1 MADIYKSES
10 GRREV
15 ERLYRRVLDRWPVPR
30 EEIIVR
36 TCHGDTFVV
45 ASGDRSAPPV
55 VLLHGSGANSG
66 AWIRDVAVWAPHHRV
81 YAVDMIG
88 EPGLSAPSR
97 PPLASAAYAAW
108 LDDVWDGL
116 SVTSASVVG
125 LSLGGWL
132 GLDYAVRR
140 PERVTSLSLLSPSGV
155 GRQRYLALLTLG
167 VLKMCGT
174 WGLRKSLR
182 LVSGRGVEQPRP
194 VIDALLVVFRNF
206 RPRMERVPLRSDVEL
221 ASLSM
226 PLQVIIG
233 ADDVLLRSK
242 ETRDR
247 IERHVPDAR
256 IIFLENVGH
265 ILPPQTIA
273 VAEFLR
279 AVTAGHTML
288 AVSDAVNA

>member
-1 MADIYKSES
+1 VADIYKSES
-10 GRREV
+10 GRRDV

-30 EEIIVR
+30 EEIIVP
-36 TCHGDTFVV
+36 TCQGETFVV

-66 AWIRDVAVWAPHHRV
+66 AWIRDVAVWARHHRV

-108 LDDVWDGL
+108 LDDVWNGL
-116 SVTSASVVG
+116 GMTRASVVG
-125 LSLGGWL
+125 MSLGGWL

-167 VLKMCGT
+167 LLKMFGT
-174 WGLRKSLR
+174 WGLRTSLR
-182 LVSGRGVEQPRP
+182 LVSGRAVELPRSATE
-194 VIDALLVVFRNF
+194 ALLVVFRNF
-206 RPRMERVPLRSDVEL
+206 RPRMERIPLRSDDEL

-226 PLQVIIG
+226 PLQVIVG
-233 ADDVLLRSK
+233 ENDVLLRSN

-247 IERHVPDAR
+247 TERHVPDAR

-265 ILPPQTIA
+265 ILPPQTMA

-279 AVTAGHTML
+279 AVTAGHTIFT
-288 AVSDAVNA
+288 VTDAVNA

>member
-1 MADIYKSES
+1 MADIYKSEP
-10 GRREV
+10 GRQEV

-30 EEIIVR
+30 EEIIVP

-45 ASGDRSAPPV
+45 ASGDRLAPPV
-55 VLLHGSGANSG
+55 VLLHGSGTNSG
-66 AWIRDVAVWAPHHRV
+66 AWIRDVAVWAQHHRV

-116 SVTSASVVG
+116 GLTSASVVG

-140 PERVTSLSLLSPSGV
+140 PKRVASLSLLSPSGV

-174 WGLRKSLR
+174 WGLRRSLR
-182 LVSGRGVEQPRP
+182 IVSGRADNPPGP
-194 VIDALLVVFRNF
+194 VTDALLVVFRHF
-206 RPRMERVPLRSDVEL
+206 RPRMERIPLRSDVEL
-221 ASLSM
+221 ASLSI
-226 PLQVIIG
+226 PVQVIVG
-233 ADDVLLRSK
+233 ADDVLLRSS
-242 ETRDR
+242 ETRER
-247 IERHVPDAR
+247 IERCVSHAR
-256 IIFLENVGH
+256 ITFLDNVGH
-265 ILPPQTIA
+265 ILPPQTTA

-279 AVTAGHTML
+279 TVTAGHTM
-288 AVSDAVNA
+288 DAVNA